1 MKSIA
6 FIFTRGP
13 HGSSFG
19 REGLDAILA
28 LLSFSDNIALFFV
41 SDGVLQLT
49 TNQKPDLILARNYIA
64 TFSLLSLYE
73 VRRFYICSDAL
84 VERGMVIDVPNVLGA
99 DVLSPKA
106 LRLRLN
112 DYDRFVTF

>member
-13 HGSSFG
+13 HGSSLG

-49 TNQKPDLILARNYIA
+49 TNQKPDLILARNYIS

-73 VRRFYICSDAL
+73 IKRFYICSDAL
-84 VERGMVIDVPNVLGA
+84 VERGVVIDAPNVLGA
-99 DVLSPKA
+99 DVLSSSA
-106 LRLRLN
+106 LRLKLN
-112 DYDRFVTF
+112 DYHRLITF